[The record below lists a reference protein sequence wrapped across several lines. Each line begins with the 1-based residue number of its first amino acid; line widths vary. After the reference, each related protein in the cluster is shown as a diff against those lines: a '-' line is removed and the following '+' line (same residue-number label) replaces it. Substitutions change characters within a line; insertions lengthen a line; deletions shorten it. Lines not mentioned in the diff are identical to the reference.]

1 MPAGCGC
8 GCGQVTIRSCTEAA
22 SDEHYDARSATI
34 PNLQL
39 RHDYSTAVYL
49 HYHFAKSH
57 TPASH
62 RPAPTTRTTTPSP
75 PLTPRPPLPP
85 PSSSSPPPPPMPPPP
100 TRHANPRPPRPRVHI
115 HTDRAR
121 CIGSEGAEVVLW
133 LWAREGAEASGGA
146 ARGLGRA
153 AHHPPSPPVFVTTS
167 TRIGGAGVKKDD
179 CRSG

>member
-57 TPASH
+57 TPAGH
-62 RPAPTTRTTTPSP
+62 HPAPTTRATTPPP
-75 PLTPRPPLPP
+75 PLAPRPSPP
-85 PSSSSPPPPPMPPPP
+85 PSS
-100 TRHANPRPPRPRVHI
+100 
-115 HTDRAR
+115 
-121 CIGSEGAEVVLW
+121 
-133 LWAREGAEASGGA
+133 
-146 ARGLGRA
+146 
-153 AHHPPSPPVFVTTS
+153 PSPPRHRRPRRHHPRTTAHPRLS
-167 TRIGGAGVKKDD
+167 RPHVHVHTQTKRGVMEARARVSWGD
-179 CRSG
+179 G

>member
-1 MPAGCGC
+1 MPVGCGC

-62 RPAPTTRTTTPSP
+62 HPAPTTRATTPLPPLAPRPSPSPWPSP
-75 PLTPRPPLPP
+75 PP
-85 PSSSSPPPPPMPPPP
+85 SPPPPPPPAPPPSTHHSQP
-100 TRHANPRPPRPRVHI
+100 TAITPPRTCTHTDKARCNGGEGVGVVSWVMGEGGCGGGRWSGGVDEARRPP
-115 HTDRAR
+115 
-121 CIGSEGAEVVLW
+121 
-133 LWAREGAEASGGA
+133 
-146 ARGLGRA
+146 
-153 AHHPPSPPVFVTTS
+153 TTIS
-167 TRIGGAGVKKDD
+167 L
-179 CRSG
+179 CL

>member
-57 TPASH
+57 TPAGH
-62 RPAPTTRTTTPSP
+62 HPAPTTRATTPPPPLAPRPSP
-75 PLTPRPPLPP
+75 PPP
-85 PSSSSPPPPPMPPPP
+85 PSSPPPP
-100 TRHANPRPPRPRVHI
+100 RHRRPRRHHPRTTAHLRLSRPHVHV
-115 HTDRAR
+115 HTQTKRGVMEARAR
-121 CIGSEGAEVVLW
+121 VSWGDG
-133 LWAREGAEASGGA
+133 
-146 ARGLGRA
+146 
-153 AHHPPSPPVFVTTS
+153 
-167 TRIGGAGVKKDD
+167 
-179 CRSG
+179 

>member
-57 TPASH
+57 TPAGH
-62 RPAPTTRTTTPSP
+62 HPAPTTRATTPPPPLAPRPSP
-75 PLTPRPPLPP
+75 PPP
-85 PSSSSPPPPPMPPPP
+85 SSPPPPPPTHHSPP
-100 TRHANPRPPRPRVHI
+100 TAITPPRTCT
-115 HTDRAR
+115 HTDKAR
-121 CIGSEGAEVVLW
+121 CN
-133 LWAREGAEASGGA
+133 GGE
-146 ARGLGRA
+146 
-153 AHHPPSPPVFVTTS
+153 
-167 TRIGGAGVKKDD
+167 GAGVMGGWVREGGGGRWGGGVDEARRPPSTTSFRVCKIASTRK
-179 CRSG
+179 

>member
-57 TPASH
+57 TPAGH
-62 RPAPTTRTTTPSP
+62 HPAPTTRATTPPPPLAPRPSP
-75 PLTPRPPLPP
+75 PP
-85 PSSSSPPPPPMPPPP
+85 SSPPPP
-100 TRHANPRPPRPRVHI
+100 RHRRPRRHHPRTTAHPRLSRPHVHV
-115 HTDRAR
+115 HTQTKRGVMEARAR
-121 CIGSEGAEVVLW
+121 VSWGDG
-133 LWAREGAEASGGA
+133 
-146 ARGLGRA
+146 
-153 AHHPPSPPVFVTTS
+153 
-167 TRIGGAGVKKDD
+167 
-179 CRSG
+179 